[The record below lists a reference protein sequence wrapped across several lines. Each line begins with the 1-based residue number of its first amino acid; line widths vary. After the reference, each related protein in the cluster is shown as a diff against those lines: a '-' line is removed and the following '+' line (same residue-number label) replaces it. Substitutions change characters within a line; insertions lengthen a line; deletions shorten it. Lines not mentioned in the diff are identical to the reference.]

1 MRRAIPYITIVLIL
15 ALIYGCSAPQQ
26 RNVVYVTIPPL
37 KQLVEE
43 IVGDDYEVEVILPQG
58 ASPETFEL
66 SARKMVEIGSAQWV
80 FATSLL
86 DFEKAIMQRIGDDV
100 RVVDISRN
108 IELIEGECHHH
119 HHTPNSTAK
128 PLEKGKHWAAEHAS
142 HHHHGIDPHIWASPR
157 SLMHIARNIYE
168 AIETAMPD
176 SVKYHERYIRLG
188 EQLLDLDEECSEL
201 CKTARKPYFIIY
213 HPALTY
219 LARDYGLE
227 QVAIENDGK
236 EASVKRIA
244 QIIDKARQDGIQR
257 IFYQREF
264 PRSTVETVCRDIGAE
279 PVEIDPLAEN
289 CIENIR
295 HIVHQ
300 ICQ

>member
-1 MRRAIPYITIVLIL
+1 MRKTIPYIIAALLLTIC
-15 ALIYGCSAPQQ
+15 YGCSAPQQ
-26 RNVVYVTIPPL
+26 RNVAYVTIPPL
-37 KQLVEE
+37 KQMVEA
-43 IVGDDYEVEVILPQG
+43 IVGNDYEVEVILPQG

-66 SARKMVEIGSAQWV
+66 SARQMVEIGSARWV

-86 DFEKAIMQRIGDDV
+86 DFEKAIVQRIGSNV
-100 RVVDISRN
+100 AVVDTSRS
-108 IELIEGECHHH
+108 IELIEGKCSHQHHH
-119 HHTPNSTAK
+119 
-128 PLEKGKHWAAEHAS
+128 S
-142 HHHHGIDPHIWASPR
+142 HHHHGVDPHIWSSPR
-157 SLMHIARNIYE
+157 ALMQIARNIYE
-168 AIETAMPD
+168 AVDAAMPD
-176 SVKYHERYIRLG
+176 SVKYHERYVRLG
-188 EQLLDLDEECSEL
+188 ERLLDLDEECSEL

-244 QIIDKARQDGIQR
+244 QIIDKARQDGIER
-257 IFYQREF
+257 IFYQSEF
-264 PRSTVETVCRDIGAE
+264 PRSTVETICRDIGAE
-279 PVEIDPLAEN
+279 PVEINPLAEE